1 MSEIDLSQ
9 LKSAQKNLWLV
20 SIGSCGGFAR
30 APMMFSAPLPS
41 TSAGADLLEQGMTP
55 QQIDILN
62 IGRKKRK

>member
-30 APMMFSAPLPS
+30 ADDVQRAFAINFSRRGFA
-41 TSAGADLLEQGMTP
+41 
-55 QQIDILN
+55 
-62 IGRKKRK
+62 